1 MLININKFL
10 KTYFKDNLTK
20 AISQKHKFLHR
31 FCENINVEYL
41 KTMCTDPKNKI
52 LLYTM
57 NQVLTDNYKNEII
70 GIIVYR
76 IILCSSNK
84 IRIYIPLISIH
95 KDMRSYGYGSIILD
109 DFIKKY
115 YKNKTVEL
123 VLLSLESSYDF
134 YSKLGFAKSNVKY
147 IQKNETIENCIMMT
161 KVINN

>member
-84 IRIYIPLISIH
+84 IRIYIPLI
-95 KDMRSYGYGSIILD
+95 
-109 DFIKKY
+109 
-115 YKNKTVEL
+115 
-123 VLLSLESSYDF
+123 
-134 YSKLGFAKSNVKY
+134 
-147 IQKNETIENCIMMT
+147 
-161 KVINN
+161 